1 MSDTVKQ
8 KRRWFL
14 KTELAV
20 LVCVICIWIVKLV
33 TVDIDIT
40 KAAVISTKAAVL
52 KQVVKIR
59 PNSADAHSKLGNA
72 YFHLDNYEGAIEAY
86 KEATRINPDDADA
99 YRHLADCYYS
109 LGRNE
114 AEIEAHKQV
123 ARLDP
128 GDANAYSLLA
138 GCYIEGDRYEEADE
152 TLRQLV
158 RIDPNEAYIQLAIL
172 GFHYCESGHY
182 EEAVEVSKQ
191 AIEIDPDITLAHYL
205 LAKTYLK
212 MGDKDL
218 ALEEYEIL
226 KTLDEE
232 SANELFEML
241 TDSYQFEEC
250 SENGK

>member
-1 MSDTVKQ
+1 MDETVKQ
-8 KRRWFL
+8 KKRWFL
-14 KTELAV
+14 KAELAV
-20 LVCVICIWIVKLV
+20 LICVVCIGIVKLV
-33 TVDIDIT
+33 TVDIDSAR
-40 KAAVISTKAAVL
+40 AAVF
-52 KQVVKIR
+52 KQVVKIS

-99 YRHLADCYYS
+99 YRYLADCYSS

-128 GDANAYSLLA
+128 GDANAYSFLA
-138 GCYIEGDRYEEADE
+138 FCYIEGDRYEEAAE
-152 TLRQLV
+152 TLKQLV
-158 RIDPNEAYIQLAIL
+158 RIDPNKAYVELALL
-172 GFHYCESGHY
+172 GIHYNESGHY
-182 EEAVEVSKQ
+182 EEAVEVYKQ
-191 AIEIDPDITLAHYL
+191 AIEIDPDMPLAHYT
-205 LAKTYLK
+205 LAKTYLE

-232 SANELFEML
+232 LANELFEML
-241 TDSYQFEEC
+241 TDSCQFEES
-250 SENGK
+250 SENGE